1 MNLHFFFLLFLKFG
15 IFLAY
20 KLFVS
25 VFHFLFARKKNSLSL
40 VEEPLLDF
48 IKREFRLYRIRCVI
62 KTGDWIKF
70 VWFISFYHAYS
81 SNQHF
86 LFSCLENDSWDG
98 MGWDG
103 MRVSG
108 PGHLGPTLRAWNS
121 RGSCSRSLEMDHE
134 WILLVTKNVIDGHWE
149 LLDLES
155 NLLKL
160 RRRSQQIA
168 SWIKLYVVLNQKSY
182 WLSSGYRTAGQDL
195 MIWSKLLGFGTKGN
209 RKQTRK

>member
-1 MNLHFFFLLFLKFG
+1 MCDKDRRLDQVCMIHLILSCLLFQPTFSFFPWLYDSLFNLKFYTACCWLG
-15 IFLAY
+15 TNFWICWFKY
-20 KLFVS
+20 IWMIKG
-25 VFHFLFARKKNSLSL
+25 LSWKW
-40 VEEPLLDF
+40 LL
-48 IKREFRLYRIRCVI
+48 
-62 KTGDWIKF
+62 
-70 VWFISFYHAYS
+70 
-81 SNQHF
+81 
-86 LFSCLENDSWDG
+86 
-98 MGWDG
+98 GWDG